1 VEVAGRVVLQALN
14 SGVSKL
20 PSSAGQFPQVSGLT
34 MRVTRSAP
42 VGNRVS
48 DVQIGGRPLDPN
60 KSYSVAITD
69 YMLSGGD
76 EYAMFLNQKVLI
88 GPEAGGLMVTALE
101 HFVAGRDIA
110 PAVDSRITI
119 VP

>member
-1 VEVAGRVVLQALN
+1 
-14 SGVSKL
+14 
-20 PSSAGQFPQVSGLT
+20 

-69 YMLSGGD
+69 YMLTGGD
-76 EYAMFLNQKVLI
+76 DYSMFGNQKVLI
-88 GPEAGGLMVTALE
+88 GPEAGELIVTALE
-101 HFVAGRDIA
+101 HFVEGRDVA
-110 PAVDSRITI
+110 PAVDGRITI